1 MTKKSTNSISQQ
13 SYMFDV
19 WVISLAAVI
28 NGSTLDV
35 CYRISIVDTV
45 VVISCTLLLTLNV
58 SLFYSGKLFYALS
71 DSHLLP
77 PWLWM
82 HREDNNQYHDKSCRS
97 PSPLIINL
105 HNRLLSLFVLVFL
118 ISWCSVDVL
127 LTFIFCHFL
136 SASSFMYNEE
146 QCLLLFH
153 NFVCCFLFLFR

>member
-1 MTKKSTNSISQQ
+1 
-13 SYMFDV
+13 MFDV

-58 SLFYSGKLFYALS
+58 SLLLPSGKLFYALS

-82 HREDNNQYHDKSCRS
+82 HREDNNQDHDKSCRS
-97 PSPLIINL
+97 PSPPSAKTVAQSPSK
-105 HNRLLSLFVLVFL
+105 LSISSQRHHSIRKRNTRYLQNVISFTTTCPSWRHWLVYCLDPFCSIFISTIDCYHYLFWF
-118 ISWCSVDVL
+118 S
-127 LTFIFCHFL
+127 
-136 SASSFMYNEE
+136 
-146 QCLLLFH
+146 
-153 NFVCCFLFLFR
+153 